1 MIPKIIHYIWLGSSE
16 YPAIV
21 QQCIASWKRYL
32 PDYELRLWTDDT
44 LREMKSAWLDEC
56 VASGKW
62 AFAADFIRLWAIRE
76 YGGIYLDTDCLV
88 CRSFDDLLSNKM
100 FIGREN
106 SVHIDGRRTENY
118 LTSCCFGAEAHH
130 PFIEQCY
137 AYYAGKHFVT
147 STDKSMPISL
157 QYDLRIINY
166 VQSELAKSIG
176 YNALLS
182 ADGRQSLSFGV
193 EVYPKEYFDIGNASN
208 GGYCSHL
215 ALGSWRENVCEPEKT
230 TWQYKIRWRVEALL
244 RRMVERCGYLMVKK
258 M

>member
-1 MIPKIIHYIWLGSSE
+1 MIPKIIHYIWLGSDN
-16 YPAIV
+16 YPPIV
-21 QQCIASWKRYL
+21 EQCIASWKHFL
-32 PDYELRLWTDDT
+32 LDYEFRCWSEKDIAQIDSIWLSECL
-44 LREMKSAWLDEC
+44 SAK
-56 VASGKW
+56 KW

-88 CRSFDDLLSNKM
+88 CRSFDDLLTAKM

-106 SVHIDGRRTENY
+106 SVHIDGHRTENY

-137 AYYAGKHFVT
+137 AYYVNRHFVT
-147 STDKSMPISL
+147 SSDKSLPISL
-157 QYDLRIINY
+157 QFDLRIINY

-176 YNALLS
+176 YDALLS
-182 ADGRQSLSFGV
+182 APVRQTLSFGI
-193 EVYPKEYFDIGNASN
+193 EVYPKHYFDVGTASN

-215 ALGSWRENVCEPEKT
+215 ALGSWRDNVREQEQI

-244 RRMVERCGYLMVKK
+244 RRIVERCGFLMIKK